1 MRAATII
8 LVIALVASSFADDP
22 PAAEPAAAA
31 PAAATPE
38 GATAAAPAVAAPVVA
53 APAVAAPVAEPETAA
68 SEPGAAPALSAGT
81 MDQLNKTVTDAIKSA
96 LSDHLPKSPLEQSHR
111 EKVLEQVGRIPIIG
125 PMITAA
131 VSK

>member
-31 PAAATPE
+31 VPAAPAAATPE
-38 GATAAAPAVAAPVVA
+38 GATAAAPAAAVPGA
-53 APAVAAPVAEPETAA
+53 AAPVAEPETAA

>member
-31 PAAATPE
+31 GPAAPAAATPE
-38 GATAAAPAVAAPVVA
+38 GATAAAPAVA

>member
-31 PAAATPE
+31 APAAPAAATPE
-38 GATAAAPAVAAPVVA
+38 GATAA

>member
-8 LVIALVASSFADDP
+8 LVIALMASSFADDP

-38 GATAAAPAVAAPVVA
+38 GATAA

>member
-31 PAAATPE
+31 APAAPAAATPE
-38 GATAAAPAVAAPVVA
+38 GATAAAPAVA